1 MANSSGSSIFNKLL
15 SWLNGFFKTMASPI
29 SGMDMRD
36 VKVKQEG
43 DIFSSLF
50 SFQAKPNET
59 TNYQIGEEEKEVT
72 TKGQVKD
79 INGNT
84 VEVDVLL
91 SVTNAQSV
99 FSDILFGLNTI
110 KPEMTMEESKLFEV
124 LLGPDWDR
132 DLSIENA
139 KKRSIGGLLGADLS
153 AENALLNVT
162 DATYNGKQ
170 YSWGKIA
177 EEYLNWA
184 LECASP
190 GKDPGMIDNQK
201 LADCTER
208 ISQYLVISQVIQNEG
223 EVKVDAY
230 TFALPIIMR
239 MQAWLTDYYEK
250 AIKKYLPEGKVTI
263 TDAEDNAETQAT
275 EQPTS
280 EEQTTQEGQVIDMN
294 ILNESG
300 DLDDVSESKHIDVT
314 LQKITGTTDVKMTAI
329 KANYGY
335 SDVLDDIDEIINQD
349 EFIQALPEEPTTY
362 AISVDDDGF
371 DIEPCEESL
380 VFNPCESL
388 CEVFKSG
395 IRAYRNLYI
404 LHWMAKGNDMMKLH
418 LLAEDM
424 YEELIKEID
433 TIGELLVEKQ
443 GTVPQLDFPCD
454 YLPIQDYDFQTG
466 LDQIQSLINIYIDT
480 INYAYCNQD
489 PDVQSVL
496 DEWLRYW
503 KKQTRYFVERQEV

>member
-59 TNYQIGEEEKEVT
+59 TNYQIGEGEKEVT

-99 FSDILFGLNTI
+99 FSDILSGLNAI

-124 LLGPDWDR
+124 LLGSDWNG

-153 AENALLNVT
+153 AKNALLNVT

-223 EVKVDAY
+223 EVTVDAY

-263 TDAEDNAETQAT
+263 TDAEGNVEEPLEPLTEEDEVAEQIENTFG
-275 EQPTS
+275 
-280 EEQTTQEGQVIDMN
+280 EGDFA
-294 ILNESG
+294 
-300 DLDDVSESKHIDVT
+300 SKRIDVT